1 MKHLKE
7 LRTKHGY
14 TQNEIA
20 KILGISRAAYTN
32 IENGKREPDF
42 DTLNKLCDIFN
53 VSSDY
58 LLGRNSDGWD
68 QIYFPSYG
76 SDTYNSMLNVLLN
89 VAHMFNRDDIVT
101 ELQENVP
108 NCERLVEI
116 AKICGYGA
124 ESFGRLISNCAAKN
138 SHNDKIVPKAPIQ
151 KADAFAN
158 LSDQDLLIASAYH
171 MASEDDRAVV
181 DAALRKYYDCV
192 TGLKGDSE
200 KMA

>member
-68 QIYFPSYG
+68 QICFPSYG
-76 SDTYNSMLNVLLN
+76 SDIYNSMLNVLLN

-116 AKICGYGA
+116 AKICDYDA
-124 ESFGRLISNCAAKN
+124 ESLGRLISNCAVKN
-138 SHNDKIVPKAPIQ
+138 SHNDKIVPKT
-151 KADAFAN
+151 DAFAN

-192 TGLKGDSE
+192 TGLKGDRE